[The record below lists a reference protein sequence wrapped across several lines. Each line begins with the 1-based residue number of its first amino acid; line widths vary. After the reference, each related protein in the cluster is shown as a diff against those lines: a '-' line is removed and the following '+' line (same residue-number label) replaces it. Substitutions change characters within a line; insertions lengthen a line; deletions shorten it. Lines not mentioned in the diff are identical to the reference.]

1 MSMGATT
8 TSSRIIR
15 ASPKRV
21 YKAFVEADELLAWL
35 PPGEMTGRFHAF
47 DARVGGGYVMSL
59 FYPESETGHRG
70 KTAEREDKVRVRFVE
85 LTPPSRI
92 VEAVT
97 FDSEDDAFA
106 GEMTLTVT
114 IEPVDGG
121 SEVAL
126 RFDNLPPGLRPE
138 DNELG
143 AQQSLDQL
151 ARYLDRDSDSDGALA
166 PPSRRL

>member
-1 MSMGATT
+1 VLPAEANTT
-8 TSSRIIR
+8 TSGFVS
-15 ASPKRV
+15 ASPERV
-21 YKAFVEADELLAWL
+21 YRAFVEADELLAWL
-35 PPGEMTGRFHAF
+35 PPGEMTGRVHAF

-59 FYPESETGHRG
+59 FYPEGETEHRG

-97 FDSEDDAFA
+97 FDSDEAAFA

-114 IEPVDGG
+114 IEPVPDG
-121 SEVAL
+121 SKVTL

-143 AQQSLDQL
+143 ARQSLNQL
-151 ARYLDRDSDSDGALA
+151 ARLLESSSPG
-166 PPSRRL
+166 